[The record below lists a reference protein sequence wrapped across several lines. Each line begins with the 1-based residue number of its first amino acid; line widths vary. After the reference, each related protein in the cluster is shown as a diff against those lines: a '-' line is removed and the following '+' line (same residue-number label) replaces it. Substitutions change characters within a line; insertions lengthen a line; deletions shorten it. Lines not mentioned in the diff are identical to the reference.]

1 MKIIGVYKITNPN
14 GAVYI
19 GSSIDIKRR
28 FNQYKRLNN
37 SGRQPKLYNS
47 FNKYGFDNH
56 IFEILTE
63 CERVDLFK
71 LERYYGDLYNS
82 ISKTNLNCTL
92 PKTDDLP
99 HLVSDETKIKL
110 SEGRLGNKHWNYG
123 KKLSIESKIKI
134 SNSHKGKKHTLE
146 HRMKVS
152 KNHSENKIV
161 IDLNTGIY
169 YNSGTEL
176 SKLLPISR
184 SYLLSMLNGNRIN
197 KTPYKYA

>member
-1 MKIIGVYKITNPN
+1 MKITGVYKITNPK

-56 IFEILTE
+56 TFEILTE

-71 LERYYGDLYNS
+71 LERYYGDLYSS
-82 ISKTNLNCTL
+82 ISRKNLNCSL
-92 PKTDDLP
+92 PKSDDLP
-99 HLVSDETKIKL
+99 YLISEETRVKL
-110 SEGRLGNKHWNYG
+110 SEGRLGNKHWHYG
-123 KKLSIESKIKI
+123 KKLSIEAKIKI
-134 SNSHKGKKHTLE
+134 ANSHKGKKHTLE

-152 KNHSENKIV
+152 KNSASSNII
-161 IDLNTGIY
+161 IDLNTGFF
-169 YNSGTEL
+169 YNSATEL
-176 SKLLPISR
+176 SQYLNYSR
-184 SYLLSMLNGNRIN
+184 SYLLSMLNGHRKN
-197 KTPYKYA
+197 KTSYIHA